1 MFLNSLFLIAALLGF
16 ICIYIIGFKYKL
28 NRITNIY
35 LITLFALNSIR
46 FLLYFMQI
54 ESYLGDIQLFFAAI
68 TNFILPPCFYLYFNS
83 VVRNRKKISLNDLK
97 HFIIPVILF
106 ILYCS
111 KFIIDTISYSKIIK
125 GVFLITVI
133 MLFFYLFKSYKLLSK
148 DIWKRKSE
156 IKLINNQ
163 NKLISKWTLYFFIF
177 ILLASLRVLLN
188 IIFYSDVPWS
198 ESYNNHYWI
207 TAILFSALYLQI
219 IVAPEF
225 LSGYD
230 VLQNKIKQYKKQKI
244 ILNNIWELENT
255 KLIQN
260 NQDLILK
267 GNIELY
273 INNYIEKIEYHALN
287 SNLLFNKNFTLKDL
301 YSKLN
306 IPKSHIIYLF
316 KYHSNVSFSDFKKL
330 IRIQKAITLFEED
343 YLAYNTMESLAL
355 EVGFSS
361 YSPFFKSFK
370 TITGYSPQEY
380 CLKLNK

>member
-1 MFLNSLFLIAALLGF
+1 
-16 ICIYIIGFKYKL
+16 
-28 NRITNIY
+28 
-35 LITLFALNSIR
+35 
-46 FLLYFMQI
+46 MQI
-54 ESYLGDIQLFFAAI
+54 ESYLEDIQLLFAAI
-68 TNFILPPCFYLYFNS
+68 TNFIMPPCFYLYFNS
-83 VVRNRKKISLNDLK
+83 VIRNRKKISLNDLK
-97 HFIIPVILF
+97 HFIIPVLLF

-111 KFIIDTISYSKIIK
+111 KFLIDTISYSKIIK

-133 MLFFYLFKSYKLLSK
+133 MLFFYLFQSYKLLSK

-177 ILLASLRVLLN
+177 ILLASLRILLN
-188 IIFYSDVPWS
+188 IIFHSDVPWT
-198 ESYNNHYWI
+198 ESYNNYYWI
-207 TAILFSALYLQI
+207 TAILCSALYIQI

-230 VLQNKIKQYKKQKI
+230 VLQNKIKQYKKQNI

-287 SNLLFNKNFTLKDL
+287 SNLLFNKNFTLEDL

-380 CLKLNK
+380 CLKIK